1 MCDLPILNLRLC
13 LLCDQEI
20 TLKVSWKNVLM
31 QEPEML
37 ICVECFGKLDPIS
50 GELCQ
55 ICSRVLSAEFR
66 RDTLCLDCQRWE
78 QDPKW
83 QGFLTE
89 NQSLFHYNDFMK
101 ESIATFKYRGDYA
114 IAEAFSS
121 FIKDALPK
129 IAFDSIVVIPLSS
142 ERLLERGFNQA
153 EALAITAGQ
162 TCIQPLTRIHS
173 EKQSKKSRR
182 DRINLPQVFQITDS
196 EMIAGQKILLL
207 DDIYTTGSTL
217 RHAAKA
223 LKLAGATEIRS
234 LTLAR

>member
-1 MCDLPILNLRLC
+1 MFDLSILKPRLC

-20 TLKVSWKNVLM
+20 NQKISWMSLLM
-31 QEPEML
+31 QEQETSV
-37 ICVECFGKLDPIS
+37 CADCFAKFDPIS

-66 RDTLCLDCQRWE
+66 RGSHCLDCYRWE
-78 QDPKW
+78 QDPDW

-101 ESIATFKYRGDYA
+101 ETIAKFKYRGDYA
-114 IAEAFSS
+114 LAEVFSH
-121 FIKDALPK
+121 FIKDALLTL
-129 IAFDSIVVIPLSS
+129 AFDCVTVIPLSR

-182 DRINLPQVFQITDS
+182 DRINLPQVFQITDP
-196 EMIAGQKILLL
+196 ELVAGKKILLI

-217 RHAAKA
+217 RHAAKV